1 MFMSE
6 EVSIEVR
13 SILES
18 LAKILQLNKHKLQ
31 ELNASDQLALAL
43 TGEMMMSMLRVPL
56 NLADDEFSDG
66 GINQNYL
73 KDLLTAAEESFIQH
87 KGSEDSQGWVDILAA
102 NQDKMV
108 GIFAGGLIK

>member
-1 MFMSE
+1 MGD

-18 LAKILQLNKHKLQ
+18 LAKILQLNKGKLG
-31 ELNASDQLALAL
+31 ELQPTDQLALAL
-43 TGEMMMSMLRVPL
+43 TGEMMISMLKVPL
-56 NLADDEFSDG
+56 RIAGDEFSDE

-73 KDLLTAAEESFIQH
+73 KELLVSAEESFIEH
-87 KGSEDSQGWVDILAA
+87 KGSENTQGWVDILAA

-108 GIFAGGLIK
+108 GIFAGGLIG